1 MNSLSLLVGQS
12 SIATILEFAPSDPTQ
27 QTPLSPP
34 VPFDAPPNVS
44 IDTGGIVNATVNPD
58 GTIQFDGVGA
68 GTANISVSALIGGQV
83 FTATATATVS
93 PAVTSPVG
101 SIALSFGKPFSTAP
115 AALAAPA
122 AALAGIAGT
131 GKK

>member
-1 MNSLSLLVGQS
+1 MNSLSLSVGQS

-34 VPFDAPPNVS
+34 VPFDAPPSVS
-44 IDTGGIVNATVNPD
+44 IDTAGVVNATVNPD

-93 PAVTSPVG
+93 PAVTAPVG
-101 SIALSFGKPFSTAP
+101 SIALAFGKPFPTSAP
-115 AALAAPA
+115 VAAPA